1 MMILGEENL
10 VGYPEID
17 RLVGDRSN
25 LFVLWVEEDLV
36 SDLRERQRWRTP
48 EWTPRK
54 RRTMGGMHMNDRTVA
69 GGPDGRRIRPRH
81 YPARPRVESRRVP
94 ASPQSLQ
101 RLAGMAR
108 APGGNKPKL
117 LDQVREAIR
126 MRHYSIRTEEA
137 YVGWIRRFI
146 LFHGKRHPL
155 EMGEDE
161 ITQFLS
167 ALAVQGEVSASTQ
180 NQALCALVFLYRHV
194 LGQNLGWL
202 DDVVRAKR
210 PQRLPVV
217 LTRPEVRALL
227 GALDGV
233 HWIMVSLLYGSGLR
247 LLECLRLRVKDMDFS
262 SHQILIREG
271 KGHKDRRTM
280 LPAAVK
286 EPLADHL
293 DRVHQR
299 HQHDF
304 AAGFGRVYVPD
315 ALQRKYPNA
324 NREWG
329 WQWVFP
335 ASQISLDP
343 RSGEHRRH
351 HLHESVLQRAVKET
365 ARTIGLTK
373 ATNCHTLRHSFATH
387 LLEDG
392 YDIRTIQELLGHR
405 DVKTTMIY
413 THVLNRGGKGVYSP
427 MDRL

>member
-1 MMILGEENL
+1 M
-10 VGYPEID
+10 
-17 RLVGDRSN
+17 
-25 LFVLWVEEDLV
+25 ED
-36 SDLRERQRWRTP
+36 
-48 EWTPRK
+48 
-54 RRTMGGMHMNDRTVA
+54 GTVA
-69 GGPDGRRIRPRH
+69 GGPEGRPIPPWH
-81 YPARPRVESRRVP
+81 HSARPRIERRRVP
-94 ASPQSLQ
+94 TSPQSLQ
-101 RLAGMAR
+101 RRAEMAR
-108 APGGNKPKL
+108 APQGNQPRL

-137 YVGWIRRFI
+137 YVSWIKRYI

-167 ALAVQGEVSASTQ
+167 ALAVHGQVSASTQ

-217 LTRPEVRALL
+217 LTRPEVKALL
-227 GALDGV
+227 GALEGV
-233 HWIMVSLLYGSGLR
+233 HWIMASLLYGAGLR
-247 LLECLRLRVKDMDFS
+247 LLECLRLRVKDIDFA
-262 SHQILIREG
+262 SHQILLREG
-271 KGHKDRRTM
+271 KGNKDRRTM
-280 LPAAVK
+280 LPAAVQ
-286 EPLADHL
+286 EPLAAHL
-293 DRVHQR
+293 EHVRQR
-299 HQHDF
+299 HQHDL
-304 AAGFGRVYVPD
+304 AHGFGRVYVPN
-315 ALQRKYPNA
+315 ALQRKYPYA
-324 NREWG
+324 NSEWG

-335 ASQISLDP
+335 SSQISLDP

-365 ARTIGLTK
+365 ARNIGLTK
-373 ATNCHTLRHSFATH
+373 PANCHTLRHSFATH

-413 THVLNRGGKGVYSP
+413 THVLNRGGQGVYSP